1 MDTKHPAKRDIVWRY
16 FDVLKQSGEETNF
29 TIHRYRSE
37 RPLEKLTFDHR
48 QYDGVSAI
56 CEIARKLP
64 SEGFVPPQF
73 KVAPKPSL
81 FKRCMMLLTW
91 SRQLF
96 PGVGRSW
103 ITGTGVRMSA
113 QAFINISEKEW
124 SDIQARKGNGTV
136 AILSTLDVVAQ
147 KYLTDSPLPRLWMVP
162 VGLYEKIDRSLHP
175 QNKVAFVDVSL
186 WSEGNQKE
194 AIQSQ
199 LKRDLPKGLYWGSIL
214 TLHIVDLLGE
224 QVFLFSLKFMHHFFR
239 RTGTLTNVGSW
250 SIPGIPTEEWWAVQ
264 VTTVKMSPVGVGML
278 EINGQLGLGFQFHP
292 SLRWTPLDAQKFAI
306 EWKKELLS

>member
-1 MDTKHPAKRDIVWRY
+1 MDTKHSAKRDIVWRY
-16 FDVLKQSGEETNF
+16 FDVLKQSGEETSF
-29 TIHRYRSE
+29 AIIRFRSE

-64 SEGFVPPQF
+64 KEGFVPPHF

-81 FKRCMMLLTW
+81 FKRWMMLLTW
-91 SRQLF
+91 SLQLF
-96 PGVGRSW
+96 PGLGRQWKKGS
-103 ITGTGVRMSA
+103 GVRMAA
-113 QAFINISEKEW
+113 QAFVSLSQKEW
-124 SDIQARKGNGTV
+124 SDIQTRKGAGTSAV
-136 AILSTLDVVAQ
+136 LSSLDSLAQ
-147 KYLTDSPLPRLWMVP
+147 KYLTDSALPRLWMIP
-162 VGLYEKIDRSLHP
+162 VGLYEKIDRSLYP

-224 QVFLFSLKFMHHFFR
+224 SGFLFSLKFMHHFFR

-250 SIPGIPTEEWWAVQ
+250 TIPGIPPEEWWAVQ

-278 EINGQLGLGFQFHP
+278 EINGQLGLGIQFHP
-292 SLRWTPLDAQKFAI
+292 SLRWNPIEAQKFAL
-306 EWKKELLS
+306 EFKKELLS